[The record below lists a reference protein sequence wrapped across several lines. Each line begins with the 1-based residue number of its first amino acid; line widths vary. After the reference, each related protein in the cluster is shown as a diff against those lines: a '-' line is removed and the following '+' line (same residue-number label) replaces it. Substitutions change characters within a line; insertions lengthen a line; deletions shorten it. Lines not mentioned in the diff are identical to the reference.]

1 MINAKKHL
9 YKPLYASVILCM
21 IGLVT
26 LNGQQSVSEKPKL
39 IVGIIVDQ
47 MRFDQL
53 YKYESRYGDEGFRRL
68 LSEGFNF
75 KNTNV
80 NYVPSE
86 TAPGHASIY
95 SGTTP
100 AYHGIIGNSWYDR
113 ELGQYIGNVDDGN
126 EKLIGSKLEDGYG
139 ASPKNLTASTISDEL
154 RLGSN
159 FKSKV
164 ISVSLKDRGAILPG
178 GTSANAAYWY
188 DWEYSPGYF
197 VSSSHYMKKLPKW
210 VASFNK
216 LEKADAFLNEAW
228 NTLYPIDTY
237 TASAPDDNRHEYSI
251 GGKSAPTFPYDFK
264 SIREK
269 YRDKGTE
276 FRLLWASPAGN
287 SLLTEFAIEA
297 IKEEKLGV
305 DEHPDLLNISYSVP
319 DVIGHTF
326 GPQSVEMEDIY
337 LRLDKNLGDLFAQL
351 DSAIGKD
358 NYVLFLT
365 ADHAAISVVSYLQ
378 ENKLSAGIARITEYK
393 AGLQAFLNTKYGT
406 GSWIQNFDGAQ
417 VYLNKLT
424 IDEKK
429 LLLPTVQQEVA
440 DFLVT
445 QEGIYSALT
454 AHDLQTQTY
463 EKGSRRTVQNGY
475 HPKRSGD
482 VLLTF
487 DAGTV
492 LNPNPNMDISKVR
505 GTVHGSGYSYDTHV
519 PLIWM
524 GKGIPKG
531 EAVRKVRTIDI
542 APTLAM
548 FLNLQMP
555 SSVQGEPLEEF
566 FGKD

>member
-1 MINAKKHL
+1 MIN
-9 YKPLYASVILCM
+9 
-21 IGLVT
+21 VT
-26 LNGQQSVSEKPKL
+26 VNMRKLQYINLIVFLFSFVVLQGQQSITEKPKL
-39 IVGIIVDQ
+39 IVGIVVDQ

-53 YKYESRYGDEGFRRL
+53 YKYKSRYGDEGFKRL
-68 LSEGFNF
+68 LREGFNF
-75 KNTNV
+75 KNANV
-80 NYVPSE
+80 NYVPTE

-113 ELGQYIGNVDDGN
+113 ALGQYIGTVADGN
-126 EKLIGSKLEDGYG
+126 EKLIGSKIEEGYG
-139 ASPKNLTASTISDEL
+139 ASPKNLTATTISDEL

-188 DWEYSPGYF
+188 DWEFSPGYF
-197 VSSSHYMKKLPKW
+197 VSSSYYMKKLPKW
-210 VASFNK
+210 VASFNQ
-216 LEKADAFLNEAW
+216 LEKSDAFLNETW
-228 NTLYPIDTY
+228 NTLFPVETY
-237 TASAPDDNRHEYSI
+237 TASAPDANSHEYSL
-251 GGKSAPTFPYDFK
+251 GGKSTPTFPYNFE
-264 SIREK
+264 SMREK
-269 YRDKGTE
+269 YKESGTE
-276 FRLLWASPAGN
+276 FRLLLASPDGN
-287 SLLTEFAIEA
+287 TLLTEFAIAA
-297 IKEEKLGV
+297 IKNEKLGA
-305 DEHPDLLNISYSVP
+305 DEHPDILNISYSVS

-337 LRLDKNLGDLFAQL
+337 LRLDKNLGDLFTHL
-351 DSAIGKD
+351 DNSVGKN

-365 ADHAAISVVSYLQ
+365 ADHAAIPVVSYLK
-378 ENKLSAGIARITEYK
+378 ENKLSAGIARITKYGV
-393 AGLQAFLNTKYGT
+393 GLHAFLTAKYSAGA
-406 GSWIQNFDGAQ
+406 WIQNFDGAQ
-417 VYLNKLT
+417 VYLNKST

-429 LLLPTVQQEVA
+429 LLLPVLQQEVA
-440 DFLVT
+440 DFLIT

-454 AHDLQTQTY
+454 AHNLQSQTY
-463 EKGSRRTVQNGY
+463 KEGLRKTVQNGY
-475 HPKRSGD
+475 NPKRSGD

-492 LNPNPNMDISKVR
+492 LNPNPNIDISKVK

-524 GKGIPKG
+524 GKGIPNG
-531 EAVRKVRTIDI
+531 EAVRKVHTIDI
-542 APTLAM
+542 APTLCM

-555 SSVQGEPLEEF
+555 SSVQGEPLKEF

>member
-1 MINAKKHL
+1 MIN
-9 YKPLYASVILCM
+9 
-21 IGLVT
+21 VT
-26 LNGQQSVSEKPKL
+26 VNMRKLQYINLIVFLFSFVVLQGQQSITEKPKL
-39 IVGIIVDQ
+39 IVGIVVDQ

-53 YKYESRYGDEGFRRL
+53 YKYKSRYGDEGFKRL
-68 LSEGFNF
+68 LREGFNF
-75 KNTNV
+75 KNANV
-80 NYVPSE
+80 NYVPTE

-113 ELGQYIGNVDDGN
+113 ALGQYIGTVADGN
-126 EKLIGSKLEDGYG
+126 EKLIGSKIEEGYG
-139 ASPKNLTASTISDEL
+139 ASPKNLTATTISDEL

-188 DWEYSPGYF
+188 DWEFSPGYF
-197 VSSSHYMKKLPKW
+197 VSSSYYMKKLPKW
-210 VASFNK
+210 VASFNQ
-216 LEKADAFLNEAW
+216 LEKSDAFLNETW
-228 NTLYPIDTY
+228 NTLFPVETY
-237 TASAPDDNRHEYSI
+237 TASAPDANSHEYSL
-251 GGKSAPTFPYDFK
+251 GGKSTPTFPYNFE
-264 SIREK
+264 SMREK
-269 YRDKGTE
+269 YKESGTE
-276 FRLLWASPAGN
+276 FRLLLASPDGN
-287 SLLTEFAIEA
+287 TLLTEFAIAA
-297 IKEEKLGV
+297 IKNEKLGA
-305 DEHPDLLNISYSVP
+305 DEHPDILNISYSVS

-337 LRLDKNLGDLFAQL
+337 LRLDKNLGDLFTHL
-351 DSAIGKD
+351 DNSVGKN

-365 ADHAAISVVSYLQ
+365 ADHAAIPVVSYLK
-378 ENKLSAGIARITEYK
+378 ENKLSAGIARITKYGV
-393 AGLQAFLNTKYGT
+393 GLHAFLTAKYGA
-406 GSWIQNFDGAQ
+406 GAWIQNFDGAQ
-417 VYLNKLT
+417 VYLNKST

-429 LLLPTVQQEVA
+429 LLLPVLQQEVA
-440 DFLVT
+440 DFLIT

-454 AHDLQTQTY
+454 AHNLQSQTY
-463 EKGSRRTVQNGY
+463 KEGLRKTVQNGY
-475 HPKRSGD
+475 NPKRSGD

-492 LNPNPNMDISKVR
+492 LNPNPNIDISKVK

-524 GKGIPKG
+524 GKGIPNG
-531 EAVRKVRTIDI
+531 EAVRKVHTIDI
-542 APTLAM
+542 APTLSM

-555 SSVQGEPLEEF
+555 SSVQGEPLKEF